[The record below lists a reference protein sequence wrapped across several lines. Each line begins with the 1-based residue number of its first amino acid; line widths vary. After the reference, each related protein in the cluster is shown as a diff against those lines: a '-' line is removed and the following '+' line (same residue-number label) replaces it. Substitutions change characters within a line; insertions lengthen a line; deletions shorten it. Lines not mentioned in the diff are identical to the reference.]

1 MFNIH
6 TLNKI
11 AAIGLNLFDK
21 SQYALVDAL
30 DQADAVILR
39 SADMHALDY
48 AALKNLKSVARAG
61 AGVNNIPLP
70 KCTEK
75 GIVVFN
81 TPGANANAVAELV
94 LLSMLAASRPILK
107 GAAWAKT
114 LVGNGDEVPKLVE
127 KGKAQFVG
135 PEIKGKTL
143 GIIGLGA
150 IGAIVAH
157 DATALGMSVIGYDP
171 FLSPEGAARLPAST
185 KIVTDLAEL
194 YPVCDF
200 ITLHVPQTP
209 DTKNMICSASI
220 AQMKPGVR
228 LLNFARGGL
237 VNSADVIAAADKISC
252 YVTDFGD
259 EALLQAEHCICL
271 PHLGASTPEAED
283 NCACMAVR
291 QTIDFLE
298 HGNILNSVNFP
309 RCTLAVG
316 NAAQRLTIT
325 ALNNPDFAAQTARA
339 LPGISAIV
347 TQTRAEGSYAIV
359 ELSQPIELADI
370 KGIDGLISIRQVY
383 SR

>member
-200 ITLHVPQTP
+200 ITPTP
-209 DTKNMICSASI
+209 ITRRAVIVIICFLFPVI
-220 AQMKPGVR
+220 I
-228 LLNFARGGL
+228 LLYFYN
-237 VNSADVIAAADKISC
+237 
-252 YVTDFGD
+252 
-259 EALLQAEHCICL
+259 LLQ
-271 PHLGASTPEAED
+271 SY
-283 NCACMAVR
+283 NF
-291 QTIDFLE
+291 FLK
-298 HGNILNSVNFP
+298 
-309 RCTLAVG
+309 
-316 NAAQRLTIT
+316 T
-325 ALNNPDFAAQTARA
+325 A
-339 LPGISAIV
+339 
-347 TQTRAEGSYAIV
+347 
-359 ELSQPIELADI
+359 
-370 KGIDGLISIRQVY
+370 
-383 SR
+383 